1 MSKEKFSSGKW
12 VVYIGH
18 VSLNCGFVS
27 VCCGDKTV
35 YGREMYKS
43 TEIESIANAY
53 LIAAAPEMYESLEST
68 NKELE
73 WAINE
78 INRLYSANH
87 NYHSLDEPERLDMQT
102 CHDNAVL
109 LAKARGETNE

>member
-1 MSKEKFSSGKW
+1 MSETKFTSGKW
-12 VVYIGH
+12 EVV
-18 VSLNCGFVS
+18 VEELRSSKREFF
-27 VCCGDKTV
+27 TV
-35 YGREMYKS
+35 VTDSFDVISSDLCIRNEHD
-43 TEIESIANAY
+43 AH

-109 LAKARGETNE
+109 LAKARCEQ

>member
-53 LIAAAPEMYESLEST
+53 LIAAAPEMYEEIESDLADLVYDLEYCEPVYEHQIEKLKS
-68 NKELE
+68 K
-73 WAINE
+73 IN
-78 INRLYSANH
+78 
-87 NYHSLDEPERLDMQT
+87 QKT
-102 CHDNAVL
+102 KL

>member
-1 MSKEKFSSGKW
+1 MSKEKFSSGDW

-43 TEIESIANAY
+43 TEIESIANAN
-53 LIAAAPEMYESLEST
+53 LIAAAPEMYEEIERDIEWLKEVKKSHVLGSFEYRSIT
-68 NKELE
+68 FRVEAKNK
-73 WAINE
+73 
-78 INRLYSANH
+78 
-87 NYHSLDEPERLDMQT
+87 
-102 CHDNAVL
+102 L
-109 LAKARGETNE
+109 LAKARGES